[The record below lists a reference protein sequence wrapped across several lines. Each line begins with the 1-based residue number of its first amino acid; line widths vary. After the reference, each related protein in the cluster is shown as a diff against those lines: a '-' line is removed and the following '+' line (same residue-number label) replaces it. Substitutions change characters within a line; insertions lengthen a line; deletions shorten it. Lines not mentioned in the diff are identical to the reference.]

1 MRVRHLHVRQE
12 QDDGV
17 TESSQD
23 SRDEE
28 DISYDTATTRGTTT
42 GDGSTRSRTEVVGR
56 ESGHPDRP
64 GREAA
69 MSP

>member
-1 MRVRHLHVRQE
+1 M
-12 QDDGV
+12 

-28 DISYDTATTRGTTT
+28 DISYDTATTRDTTT
-42 GDGSTRSRTEVVGR
+42 GGGGTRSRTEVVGR
-56 ESGHPDRP
+56 ESSHPDRP
-64 GREAA
+64 GRETA